1 MRVGLGHTLAGQAAA
16 LPVEETVAEER
27 VDQQKAAAPVAG
39 VEAAAAAAVEGV
51 GSPVAHPVRMEIADS
66 YTRIILML
74 ATTVKL
80 RNYTTYMPQKP

>member
-39 VEAAAAAAVEGV
+39 VEAAAAVEGV